1 MGFFNR
7 KQEDNSIIEVEA
19 VPAELAET
27 SELERMVYET
37 YQKRLRLEDELS
49 MAKATIERLTKQT
62 DQLRAAE
69 TFSRQ
74 SEDENKR
81 LSSKVEELQRNNDY
95 LKEQLNHKKAHIA
108 TLEVKIE
115 KLSAED
121 EGRAKSCNNELV
133 DRMLDALIYENG
145 GWSKQRVK
153 EFVGGFAVE
162 TDGDDPCC
170 A

>member
-7 KQEDNSIIEVEA
+7 KQDDASIIEVEA
-19 VPAELAET
+19 VPVELTET

-49 MAKATIERLTKQT
+49 MAKATIDRLTKQT

-81 LSSKVEELQRNNDY
+81 LNNKVEELKRNNEY
-95 LKEQLNHKKAHIA
+95 LKEQLNHKDAHIA

-115 KLSAED
+115 KLSVADED
-121 EGRAKSCNNELV
+121 RAKSCNNELAE
-133 DRMLDALIYENG
+133 RMLDALIYEDG
-145 GWSKQRVK
+145 CWSKQRVK
-153 EFVGGFAVE
+153 EFVGSFMAE
-162 TDGDDPCC
+162 TDGDER
-170 A
+170 